1 MRRIQYLFLILLLVM
16 VGSCSHKFDSNTLG
30 LDFYQWNLWQDTETE
45 KGNDLPSCGW
55 DDLHRGKGMLVRI
68 PASLDRYFPDREEH
82 SVFWYHCRFTLPEQW
97 KEKPVSLVLEGAGP
111 LVKLYLNEEQVASY
125 LGEAGTFELDVS
137 EVIYY
142 TRDNHLSIRISN
154 PLDGISGKINGITG
168 NILVQTKE
176 N

>member
-1 MRRIQYLFLILLLVM
+1 MRKFQYLFLILLLVM

-68 PASLDRYFPDREEH
+68 PASLDRYFQNE
-82 SVFWYHCRFTLPEQW
+82 
-97 KEKPVSLVLEGAGP
+97 EGA
-111 LVKLYLNEEQVASY
+111 
-125 LGEAGTFELDVS
+125 FELDVT

-142 TRDNHLSIRISN
+142 TRDNHLSIRVSSSEEGT
-154 PLDGISGKINGITG
+154 PGKINGITG
-168 NILVQTKE
+168 NIRVKV
-176 N
+176 NID